1 MTEPKVLKPRDP
13 AHVHFGG
20 YAKLPLNE
28 LSVVAPKGVV
38 RNWTDEF
45 APETIEKDI
54 PYNRSVKPYRGYRPT
69 SRWGVVSKDMV
80 KGDSVLTPSLADA
93 KRLQQAL
100 INRYKRATYGRTIGK
115 GLTARKITK
124 CREWRDG
131 NREGY
136 RVWLMKDIPDQ

>member
-1 MTEPKVLKPRDP
+1 MTEPKVLKPRDS

-28 LSVVAPKGVV
+28 LGVVVPKGVV

-54 PYNRSVKPYRGYRPT
+54 PYRSGKLYRPT

-100 INRYKRATYGRTIGK
+100 INRYKRARYGRIIGK

-124 CREWRDG
+124 CREWRDE

>member
-1 MTEPKVLKPRDP
+1 MKFLRNE
-13 AHVHFGG
+13 A
-20 YAKLPLNE
+20 NE

-54 PYNRSVKPYRGYRPT
+54 PYGSGKLYRPT

-100 INRYKRATYGRTIGK
+100 INRYKRATYGRIIGK
-115 GLTARKITK
+115 GLAARKITK
-124 CREWRDG
+124 RREWRAE